1 MYEALMSPARRE
13 KAAQDQ
19 AELRK
24 TLGHRV
30 VSDPLIAK
38 YLNGQ
43 AREEVALRSLD
54 SKALTPVQRDHLL
67 NQLAWA
73 LSAQGKFLEAAEV
86 CPEERVA
93 VGFAARAAAVQR
105 IGQTCDCP
113 ERVHYPVQGNAK
125 GFNPLARSEIERVWN
140 GEQVIV
146 LYRCVLCRGI
156 SASYA

>member
-1 MYEALMSPARRE
+1 MYEALIDPARRA

-19 AELRK
+19 SELRK

-43 AREEVALRSLD
+43 AREEVALRALD
-54 SKALTPVQRDHLL
+54 SKALTPEQRDHLF

-86 CPEERVA
+86 CPEEQVA
-93 VGFAARAAAVQR
+93 AGFAARAAAVQH
-105 IGQTCDCP
+105 IGQTCDCM
-113 ERVHYPVQGNAK
+113 ERAHYAVEGNAK
-125 GFNPLARSEIERVWN
+125 GFNPLARTKIEKVWN

-156 SASYA
+156 SASYG